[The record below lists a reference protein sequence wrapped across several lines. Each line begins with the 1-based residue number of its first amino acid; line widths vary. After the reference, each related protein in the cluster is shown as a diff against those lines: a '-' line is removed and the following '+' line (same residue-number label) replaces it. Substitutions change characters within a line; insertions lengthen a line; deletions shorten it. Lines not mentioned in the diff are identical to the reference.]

1 MYQGKRIAVIVA
13 AAGSGTR
20 MGGGISK
27 QYVSIGGE
35 MVLEKALKAFGNHP
49 FIDDIFLV
57 VKKEDMLFCYQ
68 EFIEKRMLQKI
79 RAIIAGGEHRQASV
93 YNGLKVLNSLD
104 QKERQAQKGL
114 LRPDLV
120 LVHDG
125 ARPFISAEAI
135 NRLVE
140 AAAKSGAA
148 TLGVPVKDTISR
160 VESREEDLWVKESLD
175 REFLYSIQTPQGFL
189 FSELLHAHRK
199 ARTDDH
205 MGTDD
210 AGLVRRQGT
219 PVSLVSGDYTNI
231 KITTQEDLKFARGIT
246 REITDETNV
255 AAVGSEP
262 TLSPAC
268 FRTGTGYDVHAFVKN
283 RDLILGGV
291 HIPWEFGLKGHS
303 DADVLTHAIMDALL
317 GACGLGDIGAHFP
330 DNDPL
335 YKDISSLALLEAVRE
350 AVSAAE
356 YEIGNVD
363 GTVIAQRPKIAPY
376 IKEMKANIANALK
389 IENTRINIKGTTTEG
404 LGFCGREEG
413 IAAMASATVYRRA
426 SAPLIQ
432 EEPHI

>member
-27 QYVSIGGE
+27 QYVSIEGE

-114 LRPDLV
+114 LPPDLV

-135 NRLVE
+135 SRLVE

-160 VESREEDLWVKESLD
+160 VENLLVKESLD
-175 REFLYSIQTPQGFL
+175 RELLYSIQTPQGFL
-189 FSELLHAHRK
+189 FSELLRAHRK

-210 AGLVRRQGT
+210 AGLVKRQGT

-231 KITTQEDLKFARGIT
+231 KITTQEDLQFARGIT
-246 REITDETNV
+246 REITDETND
-255 AAVGSEP
+255 AAAGSEP
-262 TLSPAC
+262 TSSPVC
-268 FRTGTGYDVHAFVKN
+268 FRTGTGCDVHAFVKN

-291 HIPWEFGLKGHS
+291 RIPWEFGLKGHS

-350 AVSAAE
+350 AVSAAG